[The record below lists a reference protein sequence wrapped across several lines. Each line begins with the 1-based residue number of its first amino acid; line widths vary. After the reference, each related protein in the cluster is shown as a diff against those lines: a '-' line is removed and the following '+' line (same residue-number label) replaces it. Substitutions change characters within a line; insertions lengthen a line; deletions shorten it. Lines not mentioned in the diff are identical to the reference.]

1 MVSCFVAFAFIA
13 AFEAIIYGEILTFN
27 TDSAPDII
35 ECTDGSTD
43 CVINCMTYRICKSK
57 QIHCHRTST
66 TSICKI
72 NVIDELSAQNA
83 IIYTHHSP
91 SVEMNVQ
98 GWYGCV
104 NCTIYAHE
112 QIGSKLYIYVP
123 GTLGMLYTA
132 LYTPV
137 GKGK

>member
-1 MVSCFVAFAFIA
+1 MVSCCVAFAFIIT
-13 AFEAIIYGEILTFN
+13 FETITYGEILTFN

-35 ECTDGSTD
+35 ECIDGSTD
-43 CVINCMTYRICKSK
+43 CIINCMNYGSCEFK

-72 NVIDELSAQNA
+72 NLIGQVSARNA
-83 IIYTHHSP
+83 SIYTHQSP
-91 SVEMNVQ
+91 NVEMNVQ
-98 GWYGCV
+98 DSHSCI
-104 NCTIYAHE
+104 NCKIYAHE

-123 GTLGMLYTA
+123 GTSGMLYTS

-137 GKGK
+137 GKGR